1 MTEKVEKAI
10 PLLPHS
16 PGVYLMKNK
25 DDKVIYVGKAINLY
39 NRVSQYFLRPQVGK
53 VAKMVEN
60 VDHFETILTKTD
72 KEAFLLE
79 ENLIHTYYPRY
90 NILLKDGKHY
100 PYIAL
105 KKKGD
110 PYLKIA
116 RSNND
121 KRSEYYYFGPFSTS
135 SYAYEVIN
143 LLNKLFPTRKC
154 RTIPKTPCLYYHMG
168 MCLGPCIN
176 KIDPQKYDE
185 LYNKIRDFLNGDTQE
200 IKAKLK
206 LEMEEYSNNLEF
218 EKAGEIAKTL
228 KAIEHITSFQGVED
242 KNRVSRDVF
251 AYTSRNGYLSLA
263 LLTYRRGILL
273 GKETFILE
281 EFGDNIEQI
290 TNAILHYYSTHDLP
304 HEILI
309 NIPNIKEQI
318 ESIYD
323 VRVNSITK
331 GDQLEL
337 IEMASLNA
345 KNALDSHFVS
355 ARLEDDKVA
364 LLEDLGHIIN
374 IPTPYRVELFDNSH
388 IQGDSPVG
396 VAVVFIN
403 GEPVKKL
410 YRKYNIEHME
420 KRDDFA
426 SMKEVMLRRYKRMKE
441 EEQDM
446 PDLILVDGGLTQ
458 IHAGNEIINELG
470 LNIPVYGLYKND
482 KHQTKGIMD
491 KEGNTYPIDNKSLFF
506 MLVRMQ
512 DEVHR
517 FAISFHHDKRSKSFT
532 KGILD
537 DVKGLGSKRQEI
549 IRLRYPSLDLL
560 KSASLEELSQLIPE
574 DVAKNLLERIKAV
587 EKDRK

>member
-1 MTEKVEKAI
+1 MTEKVKLAI
-10 PLLPHS
+10 PLLAHS
-16 PGVYLMKNK
+16 PGVYLMKDK

-105 KKKGD
+105 KRKGD
-110 PYLKIA
+110 PFLKIA
-116 RSNND
+116 RNNNE
-121 KRSEYYYFGPFSTS
+121 KRGDYYYFGPFPTS

-154 RTIPKTPCLYYHMG
+154 RNIPNTPCLYYHMG
-168 MCLGPCIN
+168 MCLGSCIN
-176 KIDPQKYDE
+176 KIDEKEYEALAD
-185 LYNKIRDFLNGDTQE
+185 KIKNFLNGDTQE
-200 IKAKLK
+200 IKNKLK

-218 EKAGEIAKTL
+218 EKAGEVAKTL
-228 KAIEHITSFQGVED
+228 KAIEHITSYQGVED
-242 KNRVSRDVF
+242 KNKVSRDVF

-273 GKETFILE
+273 GKEVFIIE

-290 TNAILHYYSTHDLP
+290 SEAILHYYSTHDLP
-304 HEILI
+304 KEILI
-309 NIPNIKEQI
+309 NIPEIKEQI

-323 VRVNSITK
+323 VHVSSISK
-331 GDQLEL
+331 GDQVEL
-337 IEMASLNA
+337 IEMASMNA
-345 KNALDSHFVS
+345 KNALDSHFAS
-355 ARLEDDKVA
+355 ARLEDDKVE
-364 LLEDLGHIIN
+364 LLESLGKLLSIK
-374 IPTPYRVELFDNSH
+374 TPYRIELFDNSH

-426 SMKEVMLRRYKRMKE
+426 SMKEVMFRRYKRMKDE
-441 EEQDM
+441 NLDM

-458 IHAGNEIINELG
+458 IHAGNEIIKELE
-470 LNIPVYGLYKND
+470 LDIPVFGLYKND
-482 KHQTKGIMD
+482 KHQTKGIMS
-491 KEGNTYPIDNKSLFF
+491 KEGTSYPLDDLKALFF

-517 FAISFHHDKRSKSFT
+517 FAISFHHQKRSNSFT

-537 DVKGLGSKRQEI
+537 DVKGLGPRRQELI
-549 IRLRYPSLDLL
+549 KNRYPTIDQLKNASLDEL
-560 KSASLEELSQLIPE
+560 KQFIPE
-574 DVAKNLLERIKAV
+574 DVAV
-587 EKDRK
+587 ELINKINQLK